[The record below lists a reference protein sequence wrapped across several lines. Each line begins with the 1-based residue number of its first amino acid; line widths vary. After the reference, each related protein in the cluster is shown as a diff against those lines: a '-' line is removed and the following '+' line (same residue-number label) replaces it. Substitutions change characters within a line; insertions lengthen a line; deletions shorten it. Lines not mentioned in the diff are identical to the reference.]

1 MDIGEPEQQS
11 DLQIEEPPRRTW
23 QGSVKRK
30 WLLLLGIALG
40 MWFLVELVTLPFGP
54 IVQLE
59 KENPRETAFMIEQAE
74 EAHKSGR
81 RFRVIQKW
89 VPLSQ
94 VPKDVVNAVI
104 VAEDGLFWSHSGFDW
119 FEFKESMERNL
130 TEGRAVRGASTIT
143 QQLVKNLYLSP
154 SKNPLRKMR
163 EWVLT
168 WWMEQNLTKS
178 RILEIYLNVIEWG
191 RGIYGI
197 GAAAQW
203 YFGKPVNELTRE
215 EGIRLAAVIPNP
227 TQRGANDESNYM
239 QRRMAIILKRMAA
252 RGMVKDSI
260 DAMMKDSVEQMMED
274 SVEQMMEDS
283 INVIPIDSLDGMA
296 KDSLDG
302 L

>member
-1 MDIGEPEQQS
+1 METGEAEQQS
-11 DLQIEEPPRRTW
+11 ELQVKEPPRRPW
-23 QGSVKRK
+23 LAFVRQK

-40 MWFLVELVTLPFGP
+40 MWFVLEFVTLPFGA
-54 IVQLE
+54 VVRL
-59 KENPRETAFMIEQAE
+59 KNENPRETAFMVERAN
-74 EAHKSGR
+74 EAKTLGR
-81 RFRVIQKW
+81 RFRVVQKW

-143 QQLVKNLYLSP
+143 QQLVKNLYLSS
-154 SKNPLRKMR
+154 SKNPMRKMR
-163 EWVLT
+163 EWILT
-168 WWMEQNLTKS
+168 WWMEQNLPKS

-191 RGIYGI
+191 RGVYGI
-197 GAAAQW
+197 GAAAET
-203 YFGKPVNELTRE
+203 YFGKSVRDLTRE

-227 TQRGANDESNYM
+227 TRREVNDESNSM
-239 QRRMAIILKRMAA
+239 QRRMAMILRRMAV

-260 DAMMKDSVEQMMED
+260 DAMMKDSVGQMTED
-274 SVEQMMEDS
+274 SVYVMPAE
-283 INVIPIDSLDGMA
+283 SLDEML

-302 L
+302 LQRY